1 MSKRKVLLLIKTRK
15 IQLRTERKQKNSCKN
30 NRKILV
36 KITEKLTEIIEAK
49 NNCSI
54 LSDIK

>member
-30 NRKILV
+30 NRKI
-36 KITEKLTEIIEAK
+36 
-49 NNCSI
+49 NR
-54 LSDIK
+54 DY